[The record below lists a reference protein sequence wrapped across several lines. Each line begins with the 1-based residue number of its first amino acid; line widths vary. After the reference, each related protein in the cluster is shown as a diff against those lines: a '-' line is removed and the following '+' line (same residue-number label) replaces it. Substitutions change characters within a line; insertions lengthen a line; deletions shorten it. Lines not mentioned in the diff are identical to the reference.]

1 MIEKNMYI
9 RSCNGI
15 QKVLKVY
22 DNTPDEIIR
31 YETDVSVN
39 HYLLEDSRA
48 ITKASYN
55 IIDLIEEGDYVN
67 GNKVIYVEDLDA
79 LEYLF
84 IDADG
89 NSYYSGID
97 KECNKPKSI
106 VTHEQFENM
115 EYKIEN

>member
-31 YETDVSVN
+31 YENDVSVN

-55 IIDLIEEGDYVN
+55 IIDLIEVGDYVN
-67 GNKVIYVEDLDA
+67 GERVTNKEDNTLLIEPKDYT
-79 LEYLF
+79 L
-84 IDADG
+84 
-89 NSYYSGID
+89 SGMKVSTKDI
-97 KECNKPKSI
+97 KSI
-106 VTHEQFENM
+106 VTKEQFENM
-115 EYKIEN
+115 KYKIED

>member
-67 GNKVIYVEDLDA
+67 GEEV
-79 LEYLF
+79 
-84 IDADG
+84 
-89 NSYYSGID
+89 ID
-97 KECNKPKSI
+97 KRFGEIALGSFLNEIHYINSIDIETI
-106 VTHEQFENM
+106 VTKEQFKNM